1 MRDFN
6 QAAQKSQKT
15 GTDNTPEMKVQGILF
30 GAKAQGVIDQL
41 VYGTRLANDHVLHEL
56 ETRYGT
62 VMAQWLME
70 QMP

>member
-6 QAAQKSQKT
+6 QAARKSHKAIADSAALGVRGLLT
-15 GTDNTPEMKVQGILF
+15 GNDARETIER
-30 GAKAQGVIDQL
+30 L

-62 VMAQWLME
+62 VVAQWLME